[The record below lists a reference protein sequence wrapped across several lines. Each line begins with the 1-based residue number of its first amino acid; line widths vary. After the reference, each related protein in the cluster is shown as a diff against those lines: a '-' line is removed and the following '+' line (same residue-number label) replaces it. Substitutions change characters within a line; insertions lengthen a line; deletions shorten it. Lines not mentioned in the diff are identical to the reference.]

1 MNALRFSERSYTNL
15 KGVNPKLIAVATLAL
30 KLSPV
35 DFVVTEG
42 LRTVARQRQLV
53 AEGASRTMNSK
64 HLEGRAIDVAALS
77 GGVVSWNFELY
88 RQIAS
93 AFKQA
98 AAQLGVSI
106 EWGGE
111 IWPTLKDGPHFQLK
125 DGE

>member
-1 MNALRFSERSYTNL
+1 MNSLRFSERSYTNL

-53 AEGASRTMNSK
+53 DEGASRTMNSK
-64 HLEGRAIDVAALS
+64 HILGRAVDVAALDK
-77 GGVVSWNFELY
+77 GTVSWDFELY
-88 RQIAS
+88 RQIAN
-93 AFKQA
+93 AFKEA
-98 AAQLGVSI
+98 AGMLGVAI
-106 EWGGE
+106 EWGGD
-111 IWPTLKDGPHFQLK
+111 WKFKDGPHFQLK

>member
-1 MNALRFSERSYTNL
+1 MNNFRFSQRSYNSL
-15 KGVNPKLIAVATLAL
+15 KGVNPKLIAVTTLAL
-30 KLSPV
+30 KLSNV
-35 DFVVTEG
+35 DFIVTEG
-42 LRTVARQRQLV
+42 LRTVERQRQLV

-64 HLEGRAIDVAALS
+64 HIVGRAVDVAALS
-77 GGVVSWNFELY
+77 GGVVSWDFELY
-88 RQIAS
+88 RQIAD

-111 IWPTLKDGPHFQLK
+111 IWPTFKDGPHFQLK